1 MSAITNPLDRRSFL
15 KTGIAGATG
24 LVIGFYLPGRREV
37 LAAGA
42 APATVPQVMNAFI
55 QITPD
60 DRVTILIN
68 KSEMGQGVETSLA
81 MLAAEELGCDWKRI
95 HTEFAPAATVYFDP
109 AFGMQGTGGSQSVHS
124 AWIPMREA
132 GFTARTMLIAAAA
145 QKWGVDASECHASDG
160 KVAHAASKRTAT
172 FGSLAEAAAKIPP
185 PQVKPQD
192 LKDPSM
198 FTIVGKPTKRVD
210 TRKKVNGTAGFGVDV
225 RLPGML
231 HASVEHCPVA
241 WGGSV
246 VSFDATKAK
255 AIPGVKDVV
264 PIMSQSNPKKPP
276 VMTGVAVVADN
287 TWTAFQGRKAL
298 DIKWDDGPNAAV
310 TSASIRKSFEDVM
323 DKPGVVSRKE
333 GDVEAGAKA
342 AATTVEA
349 VYWAPYQA
357 HSTMEPI
364 NGTADVRAD
373 GVDLWVPTQ
382 FQTPSQMTGAG
393 ISGLKPD
400 QVKVHTTYL
409 GGGFGRRGWS
419 DFVAES
425 AQLSKAM
432 GKPVQVTW
440 TREDDTQ
447 HDYYRPASLI
457 KMSAGL
463 DAAGKPVTFKARVAC
478 DSIMSWFFP
487 GSITN
492 GLDSSSVEGVSD
504 IAYDIPNILVDYH
517 LMAGP
522 IPMGFWR
529 SVGASQNGFFS
540 EGFVDEL
547 AAAAKKDPY
556 EFRRDLLAK
565 KARHLGVLNLAA
577 EKAGWHT
584 ALPKGHYRGIACLEA
599 FSTYVAE
606 VVEISID
613 KDNAVKVH
621 RVVAAVD
628 CGRVINPE
636 SAEAQVSG
644 AIVYGITAALNTEIT
659 IDKGRVMQAN
669 FDTVPP
675 LRMNECPK
683 IEVHFVPSE
692 ETPTGLGEPAVPPVA
707 PAIANAIFAATG
719 KRLRRMPFK
728 PEDIA

>member
-1 MSAITNPLDRRSFL
+1 MSAVLQPVNRRSFL
-15 KTGIAGATG
+15 KTSLAGAAG
-24 LVIGFYLPGRREV
+24 LVVGFYLPGRYEA
-37 LAAGA
+37 LAAVPA
-42 APATVPQVMNAFI
+42 AEACTFNAYI
-55 QITPD
+55 HVAPNDT
-60 DRVTILIN
+60 VTILIN

-81 MLAAEELGCDWKRI
+81 MLAAEELGCDWRRI
-95 HTEFAPAATVYFDP
+95 HTEFAPADKVYYDP
-109 AFGMQGTGGSQSVHS
+109 AFGMQGTGGSQSINS
-124 AWIPMREA
+124 GWIPMRVA
-132 GFTARTMLIAAAA
+132 GAQARIMLIAAAA
-145 QKWGVDASECHASDG
+145 QQWSVEPSECRAADG
-160 KVAHAASKRTAT
+160 KVIHAASKRSAT
-172 FGSLAEAAAKIPP
+172 FGSLAGAAAKLPP
-185 PQVKPQD
+185 PQIDPKKD

-198 FTIVGKPTKRVD
+198 FTIVGKATKRVD
-210 TRKKVNGTAGFGVDV
+210 TAKKVNGTAQFGVDV

-231 HASVEHCPVA
+231 HASVEHCPVFA
-241 WGGSV
+241 GTV
-246 VSFDATKAK
+246 ATFDATKAK

-264 PIMSQSNPKKPP
+264 PIMTVRDPKKPP

-298 DIKWDDGPNAAV
+298 DIKWDEGPGANANNAD
-310 TSASIRKSFEDVM
+310 IRKSFEDVM
-323 DKPGVVSRKE
+323 DKPGVTAKKE
-333 GDVEAGAKA
+333 GDAEAGMKSAVK
-342 AATTVEA
+342 TVEA

-357 HSTMEPI
+357 HSTMEPM

-382 FQTPSQMTGAG
+382 FQTPSQLTGQG
-393 ISGLKPD
+393 VSGLPPEK
-400 QVKVHTTYL
+400 VKVHTTYL

-419 DFVAES
+419 DFVAEC

-463 DAAGKPVTFKARVAC
+463 DADGKPVAFKARIAC

-492 GLDSSSVEGVSD
+492 GLDSSSVEGVAD
-504 IAYDIPNILVDYH
+504 VAYDIPNIAVDYH

-540 EGFVDEL
+540 ESFVDEL
-547 AAAAKKDPY
+547 AHAANQDPY
-556 EFRRDLLAK
+556 QFRRDLLSK
-565 KARHLGVLNLAA
+565 KPRHLAVLNLAA
-577 EKAGWHT
+577 EKAGWGT
-584 ALPKGHYRGIACLEA
+584 ALPRGRYRGIAVLEA
-599 FSTYVAE
+599 FNTYAAE

-613 KDNAVKVH
+613 KDTGVKVH

-628 CGRVINPE
+628 CGRVINPDT
-636 SAEAQVSG
+636 AEAQVAG

-659 IDKGRVMQAN
+659 IDKGRVVQTN
-669 FDTVPP
+669 FDTIPP
-675 LRMNECPK
+675 LRINECPK
-683 IEVHFVPSE
+683 IEVHLVPSE

-707 PAIANAIFAATG
+707 PAIANAVFVATG
-719 KRLRRMPFK
+719 KRIRKLPIK
-728 PEDIA
+728 PEDLA

>member
-1 MSAITNPLDRRSFL
+1 MSAITNPVNRRSFL
-15 KTGIAGATG
+15 QIGLAGATG

-37 LAAGA
+37 FAAGSPD
-42 APATVPQVMNAFI
+42 APQAMNAFI
-55 QITPD
+55 YITPD
-60 DRVTILIN
+60 DKVTILIN

-81 MLAAEELGCDWKRI
+81 MLAAEELGCDWNRI

-109 AFGMQGTGGSQSVHS
+109 AFGMQGTGGSQSIHS
-124 AWIPMREA
+124 AWTPMRQA
-132 GFTARTMLIAAAA
+132 GATARVMLITAAA
-145 QKWGVDASECHASDG
+145 QKWGVDASECHAEAG
-160 KVAHAASKRTAT
+160 AVVHAASKRRAT
-172 FGSLAEAAAKIPP
+172 FGSIAEAAA
-185 PQVKPQD
+185 QVPAPREVR
-192 LKDPSM
+192 LKDSSQ
-198 FTIVGKPTKRVD
+198 FTIVGKRIPRVD
-210 TRKKVNGTAGFGVDV
+210 TAKKVNGTAGFGVDV

-231 HASVEHCPVA
+231 HASVEHCPVF
-241 WGGSV
+241 GGKV
-246 VSFDATKAK
+246 ASFDATKAK
-255 AIPGVKDVV
+255 AIPGVKDVL
-264 PIMSQSNPKKPP
+264 PIMTGQPP

-298 DIKWDDGPNAAV
+298 EIKWDEGPSANAN
-310 TSASIRKSFEDVM
+310 SADIRKSFEGVM

-333 GDVEAGAKA
+333 GDVDAGSKS

-357 HSTMEPI
+357 HSTMEPMS
-364 NGTADVRAD
+364 GTADVRAD
-373 GVDLWVPTQ
+373 GVDLWMPTQ

-425 AQLSKAM
+425 TQLSKAT
-432 GKPVQVTW
+432 GKPVQVIW

-463 DAAGKPVTFKARVAC
+463 DSSGKPTSFKARVAC

-487 GSITN
+487 GSIKN
-492 GLDSSSVEGVSD
+492 GLDASSVEGVSD

-522 IPMGFWR
+522 VPMGFWR

-556 EFRRDLLAK
+556 EYRRDLLAK
-565 KARHLGVLNLAA
+565 KPRHLGVLNLVA
-577 EKAGWHT
+577 EKSGWHT
-584 ALPKGHYRGIACLEA
+584 APPKGHYRGIAVLEA
-599 FSTYVAE
+599 FSTYAAE
-606 VVEISID
+606 VVELSID
-613 KDNAVKVH
+613 KVNAIKVH

-628 CGRVINPE
+628 CGRVINPDT
-636 SAEAQVSG
+636 AEAQVSG

-659 IDKGRVMQAN
+659 IDKGRVVQAN

-683 IEVHFVPSE
+683 IEVHFVPSD

-719 KRLRRMPFK
+719 KRVRKLPIK
-728 PEDIA
+728 PEDLA